1 MVLLLFISPMNQAT
15 VKHIE
20 HLVNHHLTHH
30 MSKDRKSFHCRVN
43 VKRIREDHV
52 HGDIVYHDIPIEGAT
67 YYPHTNI
74 NKVVYENYANLKY
87 ALLHSEEE
95 SLGANSLH
103 IDRHSTREIPIE
115 SDDLG
120 EWEFECFLTQINKEE
135 CGQFL
140 MEAYRS
146 KENITFVIYPKR
158 LHYFIEDAFDTYL
171 LFERLLDK
179 SLQKFGLL

>member
-1 MVLLLFISPMNQAT
+1 
-15 VKHIE
+15 
-20 HLVNHHLTHH
+20 

-43 VKRIREDHV
+43 FKRIREDHV
-52 HGDIVYHDIPIEGAT
+52 HGDIIYHDIPIEGAA
-67 YYPHTNI
+67 YYLHTNI

-87 ALLHSEEE
+87 VLLHSDEQ
-95 SLGANSLH
+95 SSCTNPLQ
-103 IDRHSTREIPIE
+103 IDRHSTREISIE

-135 CGQFL
+135 CGKCL
-140 MEAYRS
+140 MEAFSS
-146 KENITFVIYPKR
+146 KENITFVIYPKK